1 MGYSQESAVRIEV
14 RTICVCVCPTS
25 LPACL
30 DSVTLPA
37 QQADCNPAFA
47 SAIIQLMH
55 ISDPREVEEVLSFFR
70 THLGR
75 ELDIAVSMFEGLTQY
90 ERMRVQEVDAAPPRI
105 LLLAPKSQRQIAID
119 PHQFS
124 FATVSPDHTR
134 LEVGRL
140 LGSNL
145 TMRLTARE
153 LA

>member
-1 MGYSQESAVRIEV
+1 
-14 RTICVCVCPTS
+14 
-25 LPACL
+25 
-30 DSVTLPA
+30 
-37 QQADCNPAFA
+37 
-47 SAIIQLMH
+47 MH

-75 ELDIAVSMFEGLTQY
+75 ELDIAFSMFEGLTQY
-90 ERMRVQEVDAAPPRI
+90 ERMKVQEVDAAPPRI